1 MRKIT
6 GTKTVDFCV
15 KIFHMM
21 KEVMF
26 RCFITLK
33 TPKKTYLNLGRVFI
47 LGGFR
52 VLGQFVRFLVGM
64 D

>member
-1 MRKIT
+1 MMR
-6 GTKTVDFCV
+6 
-15 KIFHMM
+15 
-21 KEVMF
+21 EVMF

-52 VLGQFVRFLVGM
+52 VLGQFVGFLVGM